1 VKTTKQLISNIS
13 VIIGIGLI
21 LMGFAS
27 QKLPGVASAQIPQ
40 MPGSQQQNQNL
51 TINSMMT
58 VLSNAKGVD
67 ISGLNIESKDK
78 LKVDLK
84 FRGNDTSPAVKLEA
98 TAMKFD
104 FNAAQELSKM
114 KERIQQNNQSA
125 MANSSNTN
133 MSELSNNSKFLS
145 QFQSFLNISNGT
157 EVLESGWT
165 SPKETTVTL
174 SGNTSLEDA
183 NFLTVVIDKQGENS
197 QK

>member
-1 VKTTKQLISNIS
+1 MKTRKQLISQIS

-27 QKLPGVASAQIPQ
+27 QKLPGVANAQLPQ
-40 MPGSQQQNQNL
+40 MPGSQEQNQNL

-84 FRGNDTSPAVKLEA
+84 FKGNDTSPAVKLEA

-133 MSELSNNSKFLS
+133 MSELFNNSKFLS

-174 SGNTSLEDA
+174 SGNTSLDDA

>member
-1 VKTTKQLISNIS
+1 MKKKQLISKIS

-21 LMGFAS
+21 LMGFVS
-27 QKLPGVASAQIPQ
+27 QKLPGVASAQLPQ

-67 ISGLNIESKDK
+67 ISGVNIESKDK

-84 FRGNDTSPAVKLEA
+84 FKGNDTSPAVKLEA

-133 MSELSNNSKFLS
+133 MSELLNNSKFLS

-174 SGNTSLEDA
+174 SGNTSLDDA